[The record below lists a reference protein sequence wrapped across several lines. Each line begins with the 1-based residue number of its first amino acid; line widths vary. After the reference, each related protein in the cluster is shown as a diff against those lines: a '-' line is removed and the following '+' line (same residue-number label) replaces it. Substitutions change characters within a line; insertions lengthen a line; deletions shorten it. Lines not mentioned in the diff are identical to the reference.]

1 MAKRRMI
8 SIDWIEALGRW
19 PTAAMEENSE
29 LKEDVGQEIS
39 ENTADGMDSHL
50 ISLDEVPETLL
61 GVLPGSVRQTPRG
74 IRIENAV
81 RDALQKLGE
90 EERELVERYLLAGQ
104 SMTELAELT
113 GRRLHRLSTQ
123 YQRALR
129 KLRKHLAPLV
139 AREFGKEIAA
149 AGNQEEQASEALTCP
164 ICRSSHRAAIDLM
177 ISNRPSGST
186 WRPLIRKLRAEMGI
200 IITTPQILIGHQR
213 YH

>member
-1 MAKRRMI
+1 MI

-19 PTAAMEENSE
+19 PTAATEESQE
-29 LKEDVGQEIS
+29 LKGDVGQENS

-50 ISLDEVPETLL
+50 VSLDEVPETLL

-81 RDALQKLGE
+81 REGLQKLGD

-113 GRRLHRLSTQ
+113 GRRLHRLTTQ

-139 AREFGKEIAA
+139 AREFGDEIAA
-149 AGNQEEQASEALTCP
+149 KGNQEELNLEALTCP
-164 ICRSSHRAAIDLM
+164 ICRSSHRAAIDVM
-177 ISNRPSGST
+177 ISNRPAGST
-186 WRPLIRKLRAEMGI
+186 WRPLIRKLRTEMGI